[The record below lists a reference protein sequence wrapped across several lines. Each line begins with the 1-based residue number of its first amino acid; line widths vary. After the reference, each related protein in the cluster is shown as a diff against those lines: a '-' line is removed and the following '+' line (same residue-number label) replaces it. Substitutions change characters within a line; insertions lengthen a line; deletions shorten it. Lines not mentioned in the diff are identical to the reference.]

1 VGWIE
6 DEPVEFDCTAGCE
19 LNAADYRRLAQ
30 RRSPALNWLTRR

>member
-19 LNAADYRRLAQ
+19 LNAADYGRLAQ